1 MIPDEIKRNTS
12 FCSVLYGVNSCSS
25 NNSDDTRRNSGLN
38 DTVNVSKLIT
48 KNSDVGSSKHNSTV
62 QIEKHDASAFRFDIV
77 LMDNS
82 MPKMCGPD
90 ATMAMRSLG
99 FKGPIIGIT
108 GHEDTAEFMLAG
120 ADIVLCKPINRKI
133 LYDTMKVMM
142 KGEKRDVGKRLSM
155 QNPHFMRHGSSDESA
170 LMTDKF
176 PKHLLSIQNRR
187 DTMTHNSF
195 ISDHASY
202 LCRQSSLYG
211 NYRGILGSSNNPSSR
226 TDTKAA
232 SLRVDGNHTGGRSST
247 PPSPVSP
254 VSGKG
259 YKMSFMANRKWS
271 SRVGSSCSSVK
282 ISAVKEQNECE
293 DLASLSVEE
302 SNIMY
307 AGKKILPISSSPSS
321 FKSNDVS
328 SATEFKDSNSLEIKD
343 DVSRVLYPSL
353 KKPLCLTHQLSPSTA
368 SEICEAV

>member
-1 MIPDEIKRNTS
+1 M
-12 FCSVLYGVNSCSS
+12 
-25 NNSDDTRRNSGLN
+25 
-38 DTVNVSKLIT
+38 
-48 KNSDVGSSKHNSTV
+48 HNSTV
-62 QIEKHDASAFRFDIV
+62 QIEKHDASALRFDIV

-90 ATMAMRSLG
+90 ATMAMRTLG

-133 LYDTMKVMM
+133 LYDTMNVMM
-142 KGEKRDVGKRLSM
+142 KGEKMDVGKRLSM
-155 QNPHFMRHGSSDESA
+155 QNPLFMRHGSSDESA

-202 LCRQSSLYG
+202 RQSSLYG
-211 NYRGILGSSNNPSSR
+211 NYRGILGSSNNPSPR
-226 TDTKAA
+226 TDTKAV
-232 SLRVDGNHTGGRSST
+232 SLRVGDNHTGGRSST
-247 PPSPVSP
+247 PSSSVSP

-259 YKMSFMANRKWS
+259 NSSSVSPMSGKGYKISFMANRKRS

-302 SNIMY
+302 SNIIY

-328 SATEFKDSNSLEIKD
+328 SATESKDSDSLEIKD
-343 DVSRVLYPSL
+343 DVTRVLYPSL
-353 KKPLCLTHQLSPSTA
+353 KKPVCLTHQLSPSTA